1 MKEVTITFPK
11 IPRSVDLTLLNAP
24 LYLVR
29 RVTHRRAMERMA
41 AALAMAVTVADGD
54 PEGFAGVLAQVLA
67 ATTGSPGDRSRLMR
81 CVLVVARGMHGQAYL
96 ERVVEALDGHKE
108 DLRRFDEH
116 SAVRAQ
122 LTFVEKDHAD
132 QE

>member
-11 IPRSVDLTLLNAP
+11 VPCSVDLTLLNAP
-24 LYLVR
+24 LYLIR

-41 AALAMAVTVADGD
+41 AALARAVTVADGD

-67 ATTGSPGDRSRLMR
+67 VTTGSPGDRTNLMR
-81 CVLVVARGMHGQAYL
+81 RVLLAVRVKKGQAYW
-96 ERVVEALDGHKE
+96 EKVVEVLYERRE

-116 SAVRAQ
+116 SAVRVY
-122 LTFVEKDHAD
+122 LTLVEKDRV
-132 QE
+132 